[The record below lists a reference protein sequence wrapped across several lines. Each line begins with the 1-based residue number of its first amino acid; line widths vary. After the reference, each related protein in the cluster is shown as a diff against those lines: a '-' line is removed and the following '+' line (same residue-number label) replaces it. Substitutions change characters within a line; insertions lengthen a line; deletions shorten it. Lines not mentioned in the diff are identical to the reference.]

1 MSARC
6 LQVDGSGIWAIN
18 WFESKCVF
26 RLARVSFYDNSGW
39 KSVPHVA
46 EAEAIHHSPP
56 CSCAGWWCRLRE
68 ARMRH
73 QGSVGALPQPHP
85 SITTGKKHTEIC
97 SRELTTIRWTQEDEA
112 LKAPLVSK
120 VSSSPSLSHL
130 IFLYFL
136 QCGQLW
142 NDLEINTRMSET
154 ESGWL
159 ISWVADFMISTVFF
173 HAAFLELHCKLAGAW
188 HYAVC
193 AGEQTSSRMLGRW
206 MTLFAMSVCWLAGAN
221 AGVVAVHWL
230 WQALDSH
237 HQVGLDALRHHQ
249 CSNWLQNCLNVK
261 GELWETFGVEYV
273 RPPYLCVKLVALERR
288 GTEGREDCTNG
299 TLSVKCNDANNSN
312 SWEMQWGSRGRTCK
326 ILCLSRASQIHKRP
340 KIEPLKCLVEDKKC
354 RCLFQIQSWF
364 H

>member
-68 ARMRH
+68 AGMRH

-97 SRELTTIRWTQEDEA
+97 SRELTTIRWTQEEEA

-159 ISWVADFMISTVFF
+159 ISWFQLCFSMLRSWSFTVNL
-173 HAAFLELHCKLAGAW
+173 LELGTMLCVLESRLLAG
-188 HYAVC
+188 
-193 AGEQTSSRMLGRW
+193 
-206 MTLFAMSVCWLAGAN
+206 CWAAE
-221 AGVVAVHWL
+221 W
-230 WQALDSH
+230 
-237 HQVGLDALRHHQ
+237 
-249 CSNWLQNCLNVK
+249 
-261 GELWETFGVEYV
+261 
-273 RPPYLCVKLVALERR
+273 
-288 GTEGREDCTNG
+288 
-299 TLSVKCNDANNSN
+299 
-312 SWEMQWGSRGRTCK
+312 
-326 ILCLSRASQIHKRP
+326 LCLRCQSAGWQG
-340 KIEPLKCLVEDKKC
+340 LMLV
-354 RCLFQIQSWF
+354 
-364 H
+364 